1 MTRLV
6 GFFLQSKCFEWRPFE
21 LATPRTLRQCSEDP
35 CQTQL
40 SSPRPRLEMKLL
52 RFYRFIPFVD
62 LKTKQVKLVC
72 HLHQPAF
79 VTCWPLHL
87 PHLALELMLSL
98 MECSKLS
105 LKGYFQTDKMFCL
118 SPRTPLHFLCVTIS
132 QTGTSCS
139 IPCSLNLKHSNT
151 KFSFEH
157 D

>member
-1 MTRLV
+1 MLRRSLSESTEFSPTSSGKKVVKR
-6 GFFLQSKCFEWRPFE
+6 FF
-21 LATPRTLRQCSEDP
+21 TL
-35 CQTQL
+35 
-40 SSPRPRLEMKLL
+40 
-52 RFYRFIPFVD
+52 IPFVD
-62 LKTKQVKLVC
+62 FKTKQVKLVC

-98 MECSKLS
+98 MECSTLS
-105 LKGYFQTDKMFCL
+105 LKGYFQISDKMFCL

-157 D
+157 DWFKLGLTGCLR